1 LVEFL
6 HHGNTQI
13 RQIAA
18 KSLVSYS
25 HGTQSSIFKTNQLTP
40 VKDLKLLVKD
50 YAPIAENT
58 LTILINISTDP
69 EILRSLAEDDAFLE
83 SVLARVTNPKEPN
96 ANLLSM
102 LLANLAKSD
111 SLSRLLNLK
120 RPAVPSLS
128 SANTALDQLL
138 DLFNAGVHGK
148 YNPLATY
155 EYLVYVFAD
164 LAKFPTIATHLTSAP
179 TPPLTLLLPHLSPS
193 SPLLLRL
200 ATASCIRNTL
210 LALPTPTSTIPTLLP
225 LLLPALLRPLIGP
238 DPPFT
243 DEETALLPEELQYL
257 GPEQKRETDVRV
269 LEQVVESLYLLVGRG
284 GEEGKKGVKEGGSY
298 AVLREL
304 HLWVEDDG
312 VRGCVERVVDVLM
325 TEEGDETILG
335 KMREGEDGRV
345 VEVGEERGGR
355 SGRGTMVREE
365 DSEDEKVVDVF

>member
-1 LVEFL
+1 MPSELEELVEFL

-18 KSLVSYS
+18 KSLVPYS
-25 HGTQSSIFKTNQLTP
+25 QGTQSSIFKTNQLTP

-50 YAPIAENT
+50 YAPIAENA

-69 EILRSLAEDDAFLE
+69 EILKSLAEDDAFLE
-83 SVLARVTNPKEPN
+83 SNPKEPN

-111 SLSRLLNLK
+111 SLSRLLTLK
-120 RPAVPSLS
+120 RPPVPSLS
-128 SANTALDQLL
+128 SATTALDQLL

-148 YNPLATY
+148 YNPSATY

-164 LAKFPTIATHLTSAP
+164 LAKFPSVANHLTVAP
-179 TPPLTLLLPHLSPS
+179 VPPLTLLLLHLSPS
-193 SPLLLRL
+193 SPLILRL

-269 LEQVVESLYLLVGRG
+269 LGEVVESLYLLVGRG
-284 GEEGKKGVKEGGSY
+284 GEEGKKAVKEGGAY

-304 HLWVEDDG
+304 HLGVEDEG
-312 VRGCVERVVDVLM
+312 VRGCLERVVDVLM
-325 TEEGDETILG
+325 TEEGHEKILG
-335 KMREGEDGRV
+335 SMRG
-345 VEVGEERGGR
+345 EVGEERGGQ
-355 SGRGTMVREE
+355 SGGVEGE
-365 DSEDEKVVDVF
+365 SEDEKVVDIF